1 MGSRVKRKKAS
12 PTRPAASGDS
22 RTRNDRLIAS
32 VVCILLA
39 GIVWIA
45 FGQTLHHQFVNYD
58 DGPYVY
64 DNPRIISGL
73 TPGNIQWAF
82 THVHAAN
89 WHPLTT
95 ISHMLDCQLYG
106 LQPWGHHLTNILL
119 HAAAAILL
127 FFALRE
133 LTGGGHAATG
143 IGSSA
148 VASAKADDA
157 GRDQRSRLQGRGSLW
172 ASAFVAALFA
182 IHPAHVESVAW
193 VAERKDVLSAVFFI
207 LTLWAYARYARS
219 DRFSWRRYTTVLVLF
234 ALGLMCKPTLVTLP
248 LVLLLLDYWP
258 LRRVRNSDFRDQ
270 RSAVA
275 APVRGAPQ
283 RRTRLRVASAWQAA
297 AWLHLIVEK
306 IPLLVLSAAS
316 CVATIL
322 AQKEA
327 FAPTRAIP
335 LQERV
340 ANAVVAY
347 VEYLGQAIY
356 PAHLAVLYP
365 YPEGSLSVAQAIV
378 ALVFLLIVSVIFF
391 VWRKACPF
399 ALTGWFWFVGML
411 VPMIGIVQVGSQPR
425 ADRYT
430 YLPEI
435 GLYIVATWGAM
446 DLFKRW
452 QHKREVFAVALLII
466 VAFVTR
472 SYFQTSYWRN
482 SETLWRHTVDIT
494 SRNYIAHNNLA
505 GTLLDRGQ
513 LGEAIAHYREA
524 LEIKPDVAQVQSN
537 LGNALVREGQVEEA
551 IVHLQKALEIDPG
564 YAEAYNHMGSA
575 LMKKGQAGEA
585 IAYYQKAVQLNAS
598 YADAYNNL
606 GVAFL
611 RNGQVDEA
619 IAHYRKAVAINP
631 GSAEMQYNLGNVL
644 AREGNWADAIECY
657 QAALSTERDSVKAA
671 KVRNNLGAALEKLG
685 KSDEALEQFSQA
697 LQINGNYPE
706 AHCNLGRML
715 AQRGRRD
722 EAVAH
727 LREALRLKPGYEEAR
742 KQLRELGVT
751 VAP

>member
-45 FGQTLHHQFVNYD
+45 FGQTLHHDFVNYD

-127 FFALRE
+127 FLALWR
-133 LTGGGHAATG
+133 LTDN
-143 IGSSA
+143 I
-148 VASAKADDA
+148 
-157 GRDQRSRLQGRGSLW
+157 W
-172 ASAFVAALFA
+172 PSAFVAALFA

-258 LRRVRNSDFRDQ
+258 LGRVRNQWS
-270 RSAVA
+270 VI
-275 APVRGAPQ
+275 RG
-283 RRTRLRVASAWQAA
+283 
-297 AWLHLIVEK
+297 LILEK
-306 IPLLVLSAAS
+306 IPLFVLSAAS

-391 VWRKACPF
+391 VWRKAYPF
-399 ALTGWFWFVGML
+399 AVTGWFWFVGML

-446 DLFKRW
+446 ELFKRW

-466 VAFVTR
+466 GAFVTR

-513 LGEAIAHYREA
+513 LGEAIAHYTEA

-551 IVHLQKALEIDPG
+551 IVHLQKALQIDPA

-575 LMKKGQAGEA
+575 LMKKGQAAEA
-585 IAYYQKAVQLNAS
+585 VAYYQKAVQLNAS